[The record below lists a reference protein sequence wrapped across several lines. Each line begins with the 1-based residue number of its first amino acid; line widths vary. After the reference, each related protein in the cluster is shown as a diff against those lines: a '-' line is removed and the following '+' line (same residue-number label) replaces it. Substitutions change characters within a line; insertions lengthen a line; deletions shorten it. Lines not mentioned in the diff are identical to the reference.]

1 MFFPASRMPHGFP
14 HERAAVEPLDLQSHR
29 ERLLHSA
36 LVMCGNKSEAED
48 LVQETFLKALK
59 LARRFRGDSSVHT
72 WLHGILLNVRHHAL
86 REQKKQKYLILDDE
100 LAQRATVG
108 PDSADAADQAFC
120 ADRLAEA
127 LTHLSPEHR
136 EAIVSRYYGDL
147 TIHEIA
153 ARTAVCEGTVKSR
166 LHYALRSL
174 ARFLPKELNA
184 FLSTGTHHR

>member
-1 MFFPASRMPHGFP
+1 MFFPASRIPNGFP
-14 HERAAVEPLDLQSHR
+14 HERAAVDLLDLQSHR
-29 ERLLHSA
+29 DRLLHSA
-36 LVMCGNKSEAED
+36 LSMCGNKSEAED

-72 WLHGILLNVRHHAL
+72 WLHGILLNVRHHAI
-86 REQKKQKYLILDDE
+86 REQKKQKFLILDEE
-100 LAQRATVG
+100 LAQRATVE
-108 PDSADAADQAFC
+108 PDSADAADQQFC
-120 ADRLAEA
+120 AARLAEA

-136 EAIVSRYYGDL
+136 EAIVSRYYSDL

-153 ARTAVCEGTVKSR
+153 ARTAACEGTVKSR

-174 ARFLPKELNA
+174 ARFLPKELNP

>member
-1 MFFPASRMPHGFP
+1 MFFPASRIPHGFP
-14 HERAAVEPLDLQSHR
+14 HERAADLQSHR
-29 ERLLHSA
+29 DRLLHSA
-36 LVMCGNKSEAED
+36 LLMCGNKSEAED

-59 LARRFRGDSSVHT
+59 LARRFRGDSTVHT
-72 WLHGILLNVRHHAL
+72 WLHGILLNVRHHAI
-86 REQKKQKYLILDDE
+86 REQKKQKGLILDEE

-136 EAIVSRYYGDL
+136 EAIELRYYSDL

-153 ARTAVCEGTVKSR
+153 ARSAVCEGTVKSR

-174 ARFLPKELNA
+174 ARFLPNELNH